1 MDLTNKIV
9 GLFSKKVKVVEA
21 EVKAVDS
28 KELLGWGL
36 EVLAVA
42 GISFALFAALCIVTL
57 LQLTTGGVFY
67 APFFMRVVNFFR
79 PRVGMLQSSQETA
92 RGSRRRTA
100 GLHLISFLNL
110 GFL

>member
-57 LQLTTGGVFY
+57 LQLTTG
-67 APFFMRVVNFFR
+67 RVLYNC
-79 PRVGMLQSSQETA
+79 M
-92 RGSRRRTA
+92 
-100 GLHLISFLNL
+100 HIFL
-110 GFL
+110 

>member
-57 LQLTTGGVFY
+57 LQLTTGGVLY
-67 APFFMRVVNFFR
+67 NCM
-79 PRVGMLQSSQETA
+79 
-92 RGSRRRTA
+92 
-100 GLHLISFLNL
+100 HLLYVCCKNL
-110 GFL
+110 ASV